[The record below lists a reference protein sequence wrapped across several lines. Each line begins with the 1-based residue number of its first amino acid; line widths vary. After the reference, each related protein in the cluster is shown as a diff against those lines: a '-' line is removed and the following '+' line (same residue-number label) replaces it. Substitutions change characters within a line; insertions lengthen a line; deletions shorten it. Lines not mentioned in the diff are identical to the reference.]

1 MTASLLHS
9 ATSYNKKHQM
19 SDTTVQSVRIEA
31 EFDIAPRTQLTMA
44 KLHESQLQI
53 GPF

>member
-31 EFDIAPRTQLTMA
+31 EFDIAPRTMA
-44 KLHESQLQI
+44 KLHQSQLQI